1 MLLVYEMK
9 NTLSIG
15 EIKRVLQSIYSLPDY
30 SPALLERIYV
40 RYVGVKEE
48 ERRGMRELVALLM
61 EQNSLSVDGE
71 EDLAALILSLS
82 AMSSYLKT
90 VVQLLIESNC
100 PDLDE
105 ERAAR
110 EREKK
115 EEAKRRRA
123 EQKAEKKN
131 VKEKDGRGTAKE
143 EEA

>member
-1 MLLVYEMK
+1 
-9 NTLSIG
+9 
-15 EIKRVLQSIYSLPDY
+15 
-30 SPALLERIYV
+30 
-40 RYVGVKEE
+40 
-48 ERRGMRELVALLM
+48 MRELVALLM